1 MKRTFLLLFSLF
13 SLVSLQAENKV
24 SLTLIPPGKITNK
37 IDLDIRGGIV
47 NESAS
52 QQTYQVALYWN
63 KENKDALLYE
73 TVVTIPA
80 GKAETVKVV
89 IPTKDRVGKNKVIF
103 KVANEGKAYRKT
115 KDIEVIES
123 DIRSIQQISG
133 AWTGIYHWSEIEGKH
148 WNQDIKKMTDDQWRE
163 LIRSMNKL
171 EMNMVVI
178 QEVFRNEEYVGKH
191 TTNVDNYVGKAFYP
205 SKLYPGRMELTAKD
219 PIEAILTEADKQGMN
234 VLMGVGMFAWF
245 DFTPESLEWHKRVA
259 KELWDMYG
267 HHESFYAFYVSEESG
282 GGLDNWEQR
291 PEMRKKRK
299 DDIVNFFKEFKEE
312 RHEKLPVDVQLGFSK
327 RLSHAPFRLS
337 LTLHDLTH
345 WSASTTAANNF
356 GKKLLNHI
364 ALGIDFLPTNN
375 FYLAAGYNFRRGEEM
390 KINGSSHWAGFT
402 CGTGI
407 QLKRLKLGMAYAKY
421 HVSSSSLIFN
431 LSYTL

>member
-37 IDLDIRGGIV
+37 VDLDIRGGIV

-103 KVANEGKAYRKT
+103 KVANGGKTYRKT
-115 KDIEVIES
+115 KDIEVIDS

-148 WNQDIKKMTDDQWRE
+148 WNQDIKKMTAGQWRE

-171 EMNMVVI
+171 EMNMMVI
-178 QEVFRNEEYVGKH
+178 QEVFRN
-191 TTNVDNYVGKAFYP
+191 
-205 SKLYPGRMELTAKD
+205 
-219 PIEAILTEADKQGMN
+219 
-234 VLMGVGMFAWF
+234 
-245 DFTPESLEWHKRVA
+245 
-259 KELWDMYG
+259 
-267 HHESFYAFYVSEESG
+267 
-282 GGLDNWEQR
+282 
-291 PEMRKKRK
+291 
-299 DDIVNFFKEFKEE
+299 
-312 RHEKLPVDVQLGFSK
+312 
-327 RLSHAPFRLS
+327 
-337 LTLHDLTH
+337 
-345 WSASTTAANNF
+345 
-356 GKKLLNHI
+356 
-364 ALGIDFLPTNN
+364 
-375 FYLAAGYNFRRGEEM
+375 
-390 KINGSSHWAGFT
+390 
-402 CGTGI
+402 
-407 QLKRLKLGMAYAKY
+407 
-421 HVSSSSLIFN
+421 
-431 LSYTL
+431 